1 MSASITVDAK
11 GRAAL
16 STLKR
21 LDTLIETGIKK
32 GGYVSGKQITTFLKK
47 GFRAKPK
54 SGREYLIRRG
64 KIRRRHIASNPDVN
78 PPEFPASL
86 SGALA
91 NSVGFNVKGSD
102 QLIFGAGTED
112 GKVPYARI
120 LNDGGQAGRGR
131 KTTIKG
137 RFYLEQTAK
146 ANERNITRNIEDE
159 IEKLLK

>member
-1 MSASITVDAK
+1 MTASIKVDAK
-11 GRAAL
+11 GKATL

-21 LDTLIETGIKK
+21 LNTLIERGIRK
-32 GGYVSGKQITTFLKK
+32 GGYVSGKQISVFLKK
-47 GFRAKPK
+47 GFREKPK
-54 SGREYLIRRG
+54 SGRQYLIRRG
-64 KIRRRHIASNPDVN
+64 KIRRRHTASNPDVN

-91 NSVGFNVKGSD
+91 RSVGFEVKGSD
-102 QLIFGAGTED
+102 KLIFGAGTE
-112 GKVPYARI
+112 GPGVKYAKI
-120 LNDGGQAGRGR
+120 LNDGGQAGKGG

-159 IEKLLK
+159 VEKLLK